1 MIFGEI
7 GRLLLLGCGV
17 GTYRQQQLLW
27 YVSTSLQLQSGDL
40 SLPFVF
46 PEGCPWSPSCFTL
59 GGGPGDVINRKV
71 VSMGSEDSIP
81 REMRKCHR
89 YSAEPLAI
97 FWEAR

>member
-27 YVSTSLQLQSGDL
+27 YVSGDL

-71 VSMGSEDSIP
+71 VSMGSEESIP
-81 REMRKCHR
+81 REMRKWHR
-89 YSAEPLAI
+89 YSAEPLEI